1 MDIAYFPGCSLHGIA
16 REYDRSARLVC
27 ERLDINLVEV
37 EDWNCCGATAAHS
50 LDQELTIGLSARNLS
65 IINRMNHGAVTTP
78 CAGCFNRL
86 KTAVHEL
93 ANSESTTRRMEKR
106 LDTSLSRLPGVTH
119 LLQLLMEARGP
130 RGMAQPVVKPLKGLR
145 LASYYGCLL
154 TRPRS
159 IVQFDDP
166 EQPTTMDQLFQALGA
181 ETVAWS
187 HKAEC
192 CGGSFAASE
201 PAIVIDL
208 GGQVLEAACQ
218 AGAEAIVVACP
229 MCQMNL
235 DSRQEEIK
243 KGRGTVYGLPVIY
256 FTQLMGLA
264 YGYSPRELNL
274 RRLLVNPVSLL
285 GAKGFL

>member
-1 MDIAYFPGCSLHGIA
+1 MDIAYFPGCSLHAIA
-16 REYDRSARLVC
+16 QEYDRSARLVC
-27 ERLDINLVEV
+27 ERLDIRLVEV

-50 LDQELTIGLSARNLS
+50 LDHELALGLSARNLS
-65 IINRMNHGAVTTP
+65 IVNRMNHGTVTTP
-78 CAGCFNRL
+78 CAGCFSRL
-86 KTAVHEL
+86 KMVVHEL
-93 ANSESTTRRMEKR
+93 ANSENVTRRMEKR
-106 LDTSLSRLPGVTH
+106 LDTSLSRLPSVTH

-159 IVQFDDP
+159 IVQFDDS
-166 EQPTTMDQLFQALGA
+166 EQPTSMDQLLQALGA
-181 ETVAWS
+181 ETVTWS

-201 PAIVIDL
+201 PGIVVDL
-208 GGQVLEAACQ
+208 GGQVLEAACR
-218 AGAEAIVVACP
+218 AGAEAVVVACP

-235 DSRQEEIK
+235 DSRQEEIRK
-243 KGRGTVYGLPVIY
+243 ERGTVYSLPVIY

-264 YGYSPRELNL
+264 YGYSPREVGLT
-274 RRLLVNPVSLL
+274 RLLV
-285 GAKGFL
+285 

>member
-50 LDQELTIGLSARNLS
+50 LDQELTMGLSARNLS

-145 LASYYGCLL
+145 LATYYGCLL

-181 ETVAWS
+181 ETVKWS

-201 PAIVIDL
+201 PGIVIDL
-208 GGQVLEAACQ
+208 GGQVLEAARQ

-243 KGRGTVYGLPVIY
+243 KDRGTVYGLPVIY

-264 YGYSPRELNL
+264 YGYSPHAIGLK
-274 RRLLVNPVSLL
+274 RLLVSPISLL